1 MSGWSRQVVFF
12 FPKEEFTGISDWEGR
27 PLSLHSD
34 HFLIVYSY
42 LKSSFK
48 ILFTSQFS
56 SQPSPSPI
64 PLYFPC
70 LLMPHASLQ
79 PRTEWFWNKHSL
91 IGEFPQCSFETSIL
105 LWWHVT
111 SFTGQTWLCV
121 YYVSHTATVRLIK
134 MKTIVAMPG
143 RHDLPERA
151 ESKGKYMVK
160 NTSFFHGWGTLHCVY
175 ALHCLYPRLCQWAC
189 MWLSCP
195 TVGNGAADPWEE
207 TGAWGQHAHIATCKT
222 RLTRTCWTA
231 RDSTHYSVVTLQ
243 EENLRKDGDTY
254 IHAYIHRYTHI
265 NIYIYIYA
273 HRYTHI

>member
-1 MSGWSRQVVFF
+1 MMWYLYLSKHTNVFIYMYNHTHIYKCSCWICMQECIYIQYLPPITPSAQPLLFVMYIKILNVWMIKTSCFF

-79 PRTEWFWNKHSL
+79 PRTEWFRHKHSL

-111 SFTGQTWLCV
+111 SFTGQTWLRV
-121 YYVSHTATVRLIK
+121 
-134 MKTIVAMPG
+134 
-143 RHDLPERA
+143 
-151 ESKGKYMVK
+151 
-160 NTSFFHGWGTLHCVY
+160 
-175 ALHCLYPRLCQWAC
+175 
-189 MWLSCP
+189 
-195 TVGNGAADPWEE
+195 
-207 TGAWGQHAHIATCKT
+207 
-222 RLTRTCWTA
+222 
-231 RDSTHYSVVTLQ
+231 
-243 EENLRKDGDTY
+243 
-254 IHAYIHRYTHI
+254 
-265 NIYIYIYA
+265 
-273 HRYTHI
+273 